1 MYFGD
6 QMAMDDALDA
16 QIEELHQRIREL
28 EATVQR
34 LKLRNEDDAKALA
47 ASETANGI
55 LEAKVD
61 RLDETL
67 RKFQDLYRK
76 AAKELDELREE
87 NFELRRKRLE

>member
-1 MYFGD
+1 MSDLCD
-6 QMAMDDALDA
+6 QGYDHEQIDADL
-16 QIEELHQRIREL
+16 R
-28 EATVQR
+28 R

-61 RLDETL
+61 RLDDTL
-67 RKFQDLYRK
+67 RKFQELHRK

-87 NFELRRKRLE
+87 NFELRRKRLD